1 MKSLSF
7 FSLAALTVA
16 GHAIA
21 SPASDNA
28 DTHFRAIGSGDVQVL
43 MRGYQDN
50 AQLQWVGGPLD
61 GSYLGKDAIRG
72 VWEKFTGSQ
81 GNLTVMVENVQES
94 SNPKG
99 STVTANLL
107 FVGKMPIKVRYALVY
122 RDNLLVSETWQI
134 DPKLSISA
142 APVAKTAAY

>member
-1 MKSLSF
+1 MKSLSSF
-7 FSLAALTVA
+7 ALAALAVA

-21 SPASDNA
+21 SPATDNA
-28 DTHFRAIGSGDVQVL
+28 DTHFRAIGTGDVQVL

-61 GSYLGKDAIRG
+61 GSYVGKDAIRG
-72 VWEKFTGSQ
+72 VWEKFTGAQ
-81 GNLTVMVENVQES
+81 GTLAVSVENVQES
-94 SNPKG
+94 TNPKG

-134 DPKLSISA
+134 DPKLPIA
-142 APVAKTAAY
+142 ATAAAKPATY